1 MKTQPLYYGID
12 VSKSKLHLATPT
24 RFLGEF
30 DNTVSGHQKLVARLR
45 RHAPAGIIMEA
56 SGGYERLACEALQD
70 AGLPVTVSQAGC
82 VRNFAKSLNVLA
94 KTDAI
99 DAQVIARFGTATTP
113 APTPKTPKNVRKFRA
128 LVDRRRQI
136 VEDRVRESNRLET
149 CADPDMAEHIRT
161 QRDRLQDLEQQL
173 DKQIARL
180 LDTDA
185 ELREKNR
192 ALTTLKGVGPQTA
205 VVLLAHVP
213 ELGSLDRQQVAA
225 LAGLAP
231 HPNESGRWKGQRRIY
246 GGRSAVRKAMFLA
259 ARTAACWCPVISEF
273 YVRLRN
279 NGKSYKQ
286 AIIACARKML
296 IRLNTIMKDLNP
308 QPPAPIGTQAT

>member
-30 DNTVSGHQKLVARLR
+30 DNTVSGHQKLIAQLGRQ
-45 RHAPAGIIMEA
+45 APAGIILEA
-56 SGGYERLACEALQD
+56 SGGYERPVCEALQE
-70 AGLPVTVSQAGC
+70 AGLPVTVSQPGC
-82 VRNFAKSLNVLA
+82 IRNFAKSLNVLA

-99 DAQVIARFGTATTP
+99 DAKVIARFGAATTP
-113 APTPKTPKNVRKFRA
+113 PPTPRTPENVRKFRA
-128 LVDRRRQI
+128 LVDRRQQI

-149 CADPDMAEHIRT
+149 CADAQMAQHIHE

-180 LDTDA
+180 LETDG
-185 ELREKNR
+185 ELREKNQ

-231 HPNESGRWKGQRRIY
+231 HPNESGRWTGKRRIY
-246 GGRSAVRKAMFLA
+246 GGRAAVRRAMYLA
-259 ARTAACWCPVISEF
+259 ARTAARWCPVISEF
-273 YVRLRN
+273 YARLRT

-286 AIIACARKML
+286 ALIACARKML
-296 IRLNTIMKDLNP
+296 IRLNTLMKDLQS